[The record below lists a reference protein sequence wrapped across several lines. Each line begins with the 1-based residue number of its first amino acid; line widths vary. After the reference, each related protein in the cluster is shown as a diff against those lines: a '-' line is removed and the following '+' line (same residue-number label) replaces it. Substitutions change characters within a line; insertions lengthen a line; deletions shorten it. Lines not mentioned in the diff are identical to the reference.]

1 MTEKHYG
8 GSSKFGFSGSS
19 DFGTTDKIGNS
30 LKPVELKESNR
41 GINSEMGEFKPEEIE
56 KIKKA
61 GKIAQE
67 VKKYA
72 REIIKPGVK
81 LIDIAYKID
90 DKIIELGGKF
100 GFPVNLSIDNL
111 AAHFTPNFNCEETA
125 RGLLKID
132 VGVSVDGYIADTAF
146 SMDLEDSEENRKLI
160 EASES
165 AVLASIETFGL
176 GVELGEIGKK
186 IQEAIEE
193 EGAVSIRNLSGH
205 NIERYN
211 IHAGWTIPNYDSGQ
225 TDELEPGL
233 YATEPFATNGHG
245 KVKDGAGSGIYK
257 VDKTVGVRDS
267 FSREVLNYVIE
278 EYKGLPFCH
287 RWIHKKFGTRGMLAL
302 RMLEQSGVLYQ
313 YPQLMEVG
321 KGKVAQTEHNVLLL
335 ENGEKIVTTLE
346 D

>member
-8 GSSKFGFSGSS
+8 GSSKFGFNKSKVDG
-19 DFGTTDKIGNS
+19 KIGNS
-30 LKPVELKESNR
+30 LKDIKIKDKNKEN
-41 GINSEMGEFKPEEIE
+41 NEMGKLNDEAVE

-61 GKIAQE
+61 GKIAIE
-67 VKKYA
+67 VKKFA
-72 REIIKPGVK
+72 REMIKPGMK

-90 DKIIELGGKF
+90 DKIVELGGKF

-111 AAHFTPNFNCEETA
+111 AAHFTPNFNCEDTA
-125 RGLLKID
+125 HGLLKID
-132 VGVSVDGYIADTAF
+132 VGISVDGYIADTAF

-160 EASES
+160 EASE
-165 AVLASIETFGL
+165 AGVNASIETFGL
-176 GVELGEIGKK
+176 GVELGEIGKN
-186 IQEAIEE
+186 IQKAIEDK
-193 EGAVSIRNLSGH
+193 GAVSIRNLSGH
-205 NIERYN
+205 SIERYN
-211 IHAGWTIPNYDSGQ
+211 IHAGWTVPNYASGQ
-225 TDELEPGL
+225 TDVLEPGL

-245 KVKDGAGSGIYK
+245 KVKDGAGSGIYR
-257 VDKTVGVRDS
+257 VDKEGNVRDN
-267 FSREVLNYVIE
+267 FAREVLNYLDE

-302 RMLEQSGVLYQ
+302 RMLEQAGIIYQ

-346 D
+346 N